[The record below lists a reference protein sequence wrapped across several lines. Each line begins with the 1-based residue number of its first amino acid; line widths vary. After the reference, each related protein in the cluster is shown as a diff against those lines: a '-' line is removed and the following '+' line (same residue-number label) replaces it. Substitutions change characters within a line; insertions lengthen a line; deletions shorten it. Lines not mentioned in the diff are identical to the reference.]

1 VRARVVILGA
11 AFGGLE
17 LSSLLSAELADEI
30 DVTLV
35 DQDDSFIV
43 RFSKLDVTSARRTM
57 DEVRIRYRDITMPGV
72 TFRQELVLSV
82 DPERGRVVTNASV
95 YDADVLVV
103 ALGAGMA
110 PTAIPGLDAL
120 LSLGQACAG
129 RGGDQ

>member
-17 LSSLLSAELADEI
+17 LSSLLSAELAGKI
-30 DVTLV
+30 DVTLI
-35 DQDDSFIV
+35 DQSDSFIV
-43 RFSKLDVTSARRTM
+43 RFSKLNVMSARRTM
-57 DEVRIRYRDITMPGV
+57 DEVRIRYRDIIVPGV

-82 DPERGRVVTNASV
+82 DPGRTRVITNAGV

-103 ALGAGMA
+103 AVGADMA

-120 LSLGQACAG
+120 LPLDQACSVRGAG
-129 RGGDQ
+129 Q